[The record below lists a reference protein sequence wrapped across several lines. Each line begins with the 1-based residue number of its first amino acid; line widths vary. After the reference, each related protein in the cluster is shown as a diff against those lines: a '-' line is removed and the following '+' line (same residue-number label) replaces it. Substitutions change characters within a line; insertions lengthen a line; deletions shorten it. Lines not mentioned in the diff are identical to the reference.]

1 MSSLMLL
8 TLIALA
14 VSYINPY
21 SNIEERN
28 AYHAQALCPSSSS
41 SWNSDQ
47 SSSCGC
53 ISCSVVRNGSLS
65 LYPTTCCSFTLTNH
79 CFPISTSSMIFSGVR
94 SEAEQ
99 REQISL
105 ILFQT
110 SSAVIVAASVTLFVN
125 VEAQV
130 DYVVGTVQ
138 YQTHRRSSVLRPSVQ
153 VFSTETFCDAIAATA
168 SRLNPTLTN
177 HGCWSII
184 AVLSAHYQRSFLVF
198 EAEAE
203 TREHVCSWIYCKHPV
218 LPCLPPLPTL
228 GLKLIL

>member
-8 TLIALA
+8 TLA
-14 VSYINPY
+14 VSYINTY

-28 AYHAQALCPSSSS
+28 AYPAQALCPSSSS

-79 CFPISTSSMIFSGVR
+79 CFLISTSSMIFSGVR

-110 SSAVIVAASVTLFVN
+110 SSAVIVAASVTLLVN

-168 SRLNPTLTN
+168 SRLNLTLIN
-177 HGCWSII
+177 HCCWSII
-184 AVLSAHYQRSFLVF
+184 VDNVLSYQHIINDLFW
-198 EAEAE
+198 
-203 TREHVCSWIYCKHPV
+203 CSKQKPKHGNTFV
-218 LPCLPPLPTL
+218 LDSIANIQCCRACRLYQH
-228 GLKLIL
+228 